1 MEVSIMGKSLTLT
14 IVANMTSNYSEGLGN
29 ISSVQKIFRNQKIY
43 AIRSKESLKNA
54 ICQQAGLYDDLKT
67 QLDGAMQKLVND
79 EVNASTCRALEGGYM
94 NTSGTTYVR
103 NSSFYLTDAVA
114 CDSFVNETRF
124 HNNLYLATSYAKDN
138 GLNVQNDSK
147 EVGLMPYQYE
157 FDKSLKKYSI
167 TIDLDQV
174 GKDEN
179 FDMEATNE
187 EKAFRVKSILNAVE
201 NLSLVVKGNLDNAE
215 PLFAVGGISDRKT
228 HYFENVVN
236 VKGKKLVLSEDL
248 KARISDK
255 YHVALLETGIFDNE
269 FEIIS
274 QLKVTSITELFNT
287 LRNEVDKYYDCK

>member
-1 MEVSIMGKSLTLT
+1 MRKALTLT

-43 AIRSKESLKNA
+43 AIRSKESLKTA
-54 ICQQAGLYDDLKT
+54 ICQQAGMYDDLKT
-67 QLDGAMQKLVND
+67 QLDGAMQKFVSD
-79 EVNASTCRALEGGYM
+79 EVNASNCRALEGGYM
-94 NTSGTTYVR
+94 NTSGITYVR

-124 HNNLYLATSYAKDN
+124 HNNLYLATSYAKDK
-138 GLNVQNDSK
+138 GLNVQNNSK
-147 EVGLMPYQYE
+147 DVGLMPYQYE

-174 GKDEN
+174 GKDAN

-187 EKAFRVKSILNAVE
+187 EKAFRVKAILTAVE
-201 NLSLVVKGNLDNAE
+201 NLALVVKGNLDNAE

-236 VKGKKLVLSEDL
+236 VKGKQLVLSEDL
-248 KARISDK
+248 KERINNN
-255 YHVALLETGIFDNE
+255 YHVALVESGVFDNE
-269 FEIIS
+269 LEIIS
-274 QLKVTSITELFNT
+274 ELNVISMSELFNK
-287 LRNEVDKYYDCK
+287 LRSEVDEYYGCN